1 MIYDSLMTF
10 PCGLQHYEKIPRKG
24 ICQSFCHKFVTISFY
39 SQVFLTGDIAMSTP
53 TTFQTARRLVL
64 VLTATAWLGACATV
78 QKPLSIAETIA
89 NTPALSTLSGLVKS
103 AGLTETL
110 QGAGPFTVFAPSND
124 AFKAVPAATMEAL
137 SKNPAQLKNLLSYHA
152 VSGALLAK
160 DVKNS
165 NAKALNGDALALSK
179 AGEFVTVENAAVTQ
193 ADVVA
198 TNGVI
203 HIVDAVMTPPK
214 K

>member
-1 MIYDSLMTF
+1 
-10 PCGLQHYEKIPRKG
+10 
-24 ICQSFCHKFVTISFY
+24 
-39 SQVFLTGDIAMSTP
+39 MSTQ

-78 QKPLSIAETIA
+78 QKPLSIADTIA
-89 NTPALSTLSGLVKS
+89 NSPSLSTLSGLVKS

-110 QGAGPFTVFAPSND
+110 QGAGPFTVFAPSNE
-124 AFKAVPAATMEAL
+124 AFKAVTAATMQDL
-137 SKNPAQLKNLLSYHA
+137 GKDPAKLKNLLTYHA

-165 NAKALNGDALALSK
+165 NAKALNGDTLALSK
-179 AGEFVTVENAAVTQ
+179 AGDFVTVENAAVTQ

>member
-1 MIYDSLMTF
+1 MTF
-10 PCGLQHYEKIPRKG
+10 PGRLQHYEKIPHKG
-24 ICQSFCHKFVTISFY
+24 ICRSFCHKFVTISFY
-39 SQVFLTGDIAMSTP
+39 SLIFLTGDIAMSTP

-89 NTPALSTLSGLVKS
+89 NTPSLSTLSGLVKS

>member
-10 PCGLQHYEKIPRKG
+10 PGKPPKHENITHRGLCR
-24 ICQSFCHKFVTISFY
+24 SFCHIFVTISFY
-39 SQVFLTGDIAMSTP
+39 SRVFLTGDIAMSTP

-89 NTPALSTLSGLVKS
+89 NTPSLSTLSGLVKS

-165 NAKALNGDALALSK
+165 NAKALNGDTLALSK

>member
-1 MIYDSLMTF
+1 
-10 PCGLQHYEKIPRKG
+10 
-24 ICQSFCHKFVTISFY
+24 
-39 SQVFLTGDIAMSTP
+39 
-53 TTFQTARRLVL
+53 
-64 VLTATAWLGACATV
+64 
-78 QKPLSIAETIA
+78 
-89 NTPALSTLSGLVKS
+89 
-103 AGLTETL
+103 
-110 QGAGPFTVFAPSND
+110 VFAPSND

-137 SKNPAQLKNLLSYHA
+137 SKNPAQLKNLLSFHA

-165 NAKALNGDALALSK
+165 NARALNGDALALSK

>member
-10 PCGLQHYEKIPRKG
+10 PGPALTPGNNPRGG
-24 ICQSFCHKFVTISFY
+24 ISEHFCHTFVTLCFY
-39 SQVFLTGDIAMSTP
+39 SRGFLTGDIAMSTH

-78 QKPLSIAETIA
+78 QKPLSIADTIA
-89 NTPALSTLSGLVKS
+89 NTPSLSTLSGLVKS

-110 QGAGPFTVFAPSND
+110 QGTGPFTVFAPSND
-124 AFKAVPAATMEAL
+124 AFKAVPAATLEDL
-137 SKNPAQLKNLLSYHA
+137 NKHPEKLKNLLSFHA

-165 NAKALNGDALALSK
+165 NVKALNGDALALSK

-193 ADVVA
+193 ADLVA

-203 HIVDAVMTPPK
+203 HIVDVVMTPPK

>member
-10 PCGLQHYEKIPRKG
+10 PSEPLPHENIPRRG
-24 ICQSFCHKFVTISFY
+24 IGWSFCHISVTISFY
-39 SQVFLTGDIAMSTP
+39 SQAFLTGDIAMSTP
-53 TTFQTARRLVL
+53 NTFQTARRLVL

-89 NTPALSTLSGLVKS
+89 NTPSLSTLSGLVKS

-124 AFKAVPAATMEAL
+124 AFKAVPAAAL
-137 SKNPAQLKNLLSYHA
+137 EDLNKHPEKLKNLLSYHA

-165 NAKALNGDALALSK
+165 NVKALNGDALALSK

-203 HIVDAVMTPPK
+203 HIIDVVMMPPK